1 MKIAINGFGRIGR
14 AFFKIASQE
23 GLEIVAVNDLGDI
36 KNLAYLLK
44 YDTAYGVNPSEV
56 KVEGTDILV
65 DGKRV
70 KYISEKDGTKL
81 PWKDLGIDLVVEST
95 GLYTSAEKA
104 QIHITAGAKRV
115 VVTAPLKDEENA
127 TVKGATVIMGLNEN
141 DFALSNVTSNASCT
155 TNAGA
160 PLIAIL
166 HEKIGIEKALLNT
179 VHAYT
184 ASQSIVDGPNK
195 KDWRE
200 GRAAAQNLVPSSTG
214 AAIATTKVVTD
225 LAGKFDGIAIRVPV
239 VTGSIVDITFVAKRD
254 TSAEEVNSI
263 LRAAAA
269 ETRWSKTFSVTEE
282 QLVSHDI
289 IGSKYASIADLNFT
303 RVVGGNLVKVLAW
316 YDNEM
321 GYAHA
326 LVEHVKAISKII

>member
-1 MKIAINGFGRIGR
+1 
-14 AFFKIASQE
+14 
-23 GLEIVAVNDLGDI
+23 
-36 KNLAYLLK
+36 
-44 YDTAYGVNPSEV
+44 
-56 KVEGTDILV
+56 
-65 DGKRV
+65 
-70 KYISEKDGTKL
+70 
-81 PWKDLGIDLVVEST
+81 
-95 GLYTSAEKA
+95 
-104 QIHITAGAKRV
+104 
-115 VVTAPLKDEENA
+115 
-127 TVKGATVIMGLNEN
+127 
-141 DFALSNVTSNASCT
+141 
-155 TNAGA
+155 
-160 PLIAIL
+160 
-166 HEKIGIEKALLNT
+166 
-179 VHAYT
+179 
-184 ASQSIVDGPNK
+184 
-195 KDWRE
+195 
-200 GRAAAQNLVPSSTG
+200 
-214 AAIATTKVVTD
+214 
-225 LAGKFDGIAIRVPV
+225 VPV